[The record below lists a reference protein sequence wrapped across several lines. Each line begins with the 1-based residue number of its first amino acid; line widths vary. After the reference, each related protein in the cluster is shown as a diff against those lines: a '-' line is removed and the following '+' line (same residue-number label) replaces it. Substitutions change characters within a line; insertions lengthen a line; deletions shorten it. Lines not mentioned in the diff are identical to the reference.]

1 MSSEIEQKFT
11 FTKDESDPLKDKYG
25 VLPFIVSNTPP
36 EHRLEIHYDNIKDLN
51 DTFDGK
57 TVKLRVRL
65 QRSRIKGKGGFI
77 VLRDGVY
84 TIQGCLF
91 VTEGVVSKQMINF
104 VNSLHLESIVDVE
117 AKVKKAEKPVE
128 SCTQKDIELDITSI
142 FLVIDATNVLPFQ
155 MEDACRKVNPE
166 LEEDD
171 YNAQQVQEAKKDET
185 EKKEGTE
192 KKEEAEKKDEK
203 KEDEKKE
210 DKKEETEKK
219 DEKKEDE
226 KKEDKKEDEK
236 KEDKKE
242 EDKKEENEK
251 TAEQKKLDKKA
262 EKERK
267 KQEKKAKK
275 EEHAKKKAET
285 QQHKEKGE
293 KKEIVVKMK
302 TRLDNRVMDLRVPT
316 TQAIFKVQSGVC
328 HLFREFL
335 DSKGFIEI
343 HTPKLIAGASEGGAN
358 VFKMKYFGTDACLAQ
373 SPQLYKQMCII
384 GDMKKVYEIG
394 AVFRAENS
402 MTSRHLC
409 EFTGLDFEME
419 IKEHYFEV
427 LDVIGELFYHIFEGL
442 NKNYKKEIETV
453 NSQYP
458 FEPLV
463 YSKEALKLD
472 FKEGCKLLEENGYH
486 QNIND
491 DLDTENEKQ
500 LGRLVKEKYNTDFYI
515 LYGYPKS
522 ARPFY
527 TMPDPHTDFD
537 SFTNSYDA
545 FIRGEEVLSGAQRIH
560 DYDLLLKKV
569 NEKGIN
575 PSTLKDYL
583 DSFKLGAPPHGGA
596 GIGLERVVKLF
607 LGIKNIKKC
616 VMFPRDPKRLT
627 P

>member
-1 MSSEIEQKFT
+1 MSTEIEQKFT

-25 VLPFIVSNTPP
+25 VFPFIVSNTPP
-36 EHRLEIHYDNIKDLN
+36 EHRFEIHYDNIKDLN

-142 FLVIDATNVLPFQ
+142 FLVINATNVLPFQ

-171 YNAQQVQEAKKDET
+171 YNAQQVQEKKE
-185 EKKEGTE
+185 EKKED
-192 KKEEAEKKDEK
+192 KKEEA
-203 KEDEKKE
+203 EKKE

-219 DEKKEDE
+219 EDKKEEAE
-226 KKEDKKEDEK
+226 KKEDKKD
-236 KEDKKE
+236 

-275 EEHAKKKAET
+275 EEHAKKKGES

-316 TQAIFKVQSGVC
+316 TQAIFKIQSGVC

-335 DSKGFIEI
+335 DSKGFTEI

-419 IKEHYFEV
+419 IKEHFFEV
-427 LDVIGELFYHIFEGL
+427 LDVIGELFYYIFEGL

-453 NSQYP
+453 NNQYP

-472 FKEGCKLLEENGYH
+472 YKEGCKLLEENGYH

>member
-210 DKKEETEKK
+210 
-219 DEKKEDE
+219 EKKEDE

-335 DSKGFIEI
+335 DSKGFTEI

>member
-185 EKKEGTE
+185 EKK
-192 KKEEAEKKDEK
+192 DEK

-335 DSKGFIEI
+335 DSKGFTEI

-486 QNIND
+486 QSIND